1 MKVVSR
7 TTLAAAGLVW
17 FAIAAPLAAAAGDG
31 RAATAIRT
39 GSAAFLNAYNAG
51 DADAVLTHFEEGA
64 VVMPPGA
71 LTVRGRAEIRPFVE
85 KGIAGAKANGITLAL
100 GSGDDV
106 GVSGNLAWHS
116 GPFSVTNKSGTTVD
130 TGKYLETW
138 RKAGGQWRM
147 IRRIWNSNTP
157 APATAPVVVAA
168 PAPK

>member
-1 MKVVSR
+1 MKVAP
-7 TTLAAAGLVW
+7 TTALVAAILVW
-17 FAIAAPLAAAAGDG
+17 FALGAPPAAAADDK
-31 RAATAIRT
+31 AAAAAIRSS
-39 GSAAFLNAYNAG
+39 SAAFLKAYNAG
-51 DADAVLTHFEEGA
+51 DADAVLTHFEDGA

-71 LTVRGRAEIRPFVE
+71 LTLRGRAEIRQFVE

-100 GSGDDV
+100 DGTDDI

-116 GPFSVTNKSGTTVD
+116 GPFAVTKAGSTID

-138 RKAGGQWRM
+138 HKTGGKWRM

-157 APATAPVVVAA
+157 PAAVAPVPASA